1 VLYTDDCLL
10 FARDDDTI
18 SDLCQS
24 LSTKFLLKDE
34 GDIAGFLGI
43 QINHA
48 IAPNGS
54 INITMTQPGLIDQIL
69 EDVGLVG
76 DRVTRNALQQHKYS
90 NPIRMQL
97 LLMPLGTTILSLE
110 N

>member
-1 VLYTDDCLL
+1 
-10 FARDDDTI
+10 
-18 SDLCQS
+18 
-24 LSTKFLLKDE
+24 LLKDE

-54 INITMTQPGLIDQIL
+54 INITMTQSELIDQIL

-76 DRVTRNALQQHKYS
+76 DRVTTRNALQQHKYS